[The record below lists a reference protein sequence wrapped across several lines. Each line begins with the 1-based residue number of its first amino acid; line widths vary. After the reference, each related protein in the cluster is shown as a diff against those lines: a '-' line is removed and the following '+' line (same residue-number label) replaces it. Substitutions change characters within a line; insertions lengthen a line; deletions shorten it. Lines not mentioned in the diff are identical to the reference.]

1 MMLFLLPIVDC
12 STAISQEEIVQK
24 TDDIC
29 SIRIRFS
36 VRQTSFIERID
47 DTDNALCN
55 EIKLV
60 PDFNSSPLG
69 AENTVGVP
77 AYTTVLNREIV
88 ANSLDNNIQVQRGQ
102 NTLFGNGGNDRFVLF
117 GGSNSIKGGEGIDT
131 VEIGVP
137 KGEVGEV
144 SKAGSTI
151 YIKDRNNRKVIHKA
165 LEVEYVEFSDVI
177 IDVETLSAMPIVTI
191 PNNVIFMREGDGGS
205 SLATFNLNLSS
216 KATEDVVIE
225 VAVDSDAEAG
235 IDFIAPIK
243 QLTIAAGNSSGSFE
257 VEVLGDTEFEGHEEV
272 ALDLTV
278 ISGGMFTGG
287 MKSSTVGVGIVDD
300 DDRLITNED
309 SKTVI
314 TSVELLDYYVGQ
326 LYGDY
331 LDTNFTIV
339 GVKATNGKAIL
350 KANGDV
356 EFTPAID
363 FIGIANIELTIN
375 DGTRNYTSE
384 EEIFVIPVNDL
395 LVAND
400 DIINIDENKPLV
412 ISADELFKND
422 LNYDIER
429 TLTISKVS
437 NSTNGIV
444 IVSKSGE
451 LKFIPNT
458 DFNGTASFD
467 YTVTDGIDVDTASVK
482 VNVNPVR
489 ELPRLK

>member
-1 MMLFLLPIVDC
+1 MLFSLPILDC
-12 STAISQEEIVQK
+12 STAIGEEIAQK
-24 TDDIC
+24 TNSNC
-29 SIRIRFS
+29 SIRIVFS
-36 VRQTSFIERID
+36 VIQKGFIERID
-47 DTDNALCN
+47 DSDNTLCK

-60 PDFNSSPLG
+60 PDFNSSPLD
-69 AENTVGVP
+69 AEITAEVF
-77 AYTTVLNREIV
+77 AYATILQREIIG
-88 ANSLDNNIQVQRGQ
+88 NSLDNNIQVQRGQ
-102 NTLFGNGGNDRFVLF
+102 NTLFGYGGNDRFVLF
-117 GGSNSIKGGEGIDT
+117 GGFNLIKGGEGIDT
-131 VEIGVP
+131 VEIGVR
-137 KGEVGEV
+137 KGEVGGV
-144 SKAGSTI
+144 YKAGDAI
-151 YIKDRNNRKVIHKA
+151 DIKDRNNRVINTV

-177 IDVETLSAMPIVTI
+177 IDVETMLAMPIVTI
-191 PNNVIFMREGDGGS
+191 PNNVIFMREGDRGS

-216 KATEDVVIE
+216 EATEDVVIE
-225 VAVDSDAEAG
+225 VAVDSNAEAG

-257 VEVLGDTEFEGHEEV
+257 IEVLGDTEFEGHEEV

-278 ISGGMFTGG
+278 VSGGMFTGG
-287 MKSSTVGVGIVDD
+287 TKSSTIGVGIIDD

-331 LDTNFTIV
+331 SDTNFTIV

-363 FIGIANIELTIN
+363 FVGIAKIELTIN

-384 EEIFVIPVNDL
+384 EEVFVVPVNDV

-400 DIINIDENKPLV
+400 DIMNIDENKPLI

-422 LNYDIER
+422 FNYDRER

-444 IVSKSGE
+444 IVSRSGE

-458 DFNGTASFD
+458 EFNGIASFD

-482 VNVNPVR
+482 VNVNAVR
-489 ELPRLK
+489 KLPRLK